1 VALGLIAGLASFALQ
16 GASALAGH
24 DAQADQRRAN
34 ARNALRA
41 YRMNIADLG
50 ERARQAEQSAAQEF
64 GLYERQGT
72 AAASTASAAA
82 AEAGVAGGS
91 VTGLLQ
97 KYAMETRAAQAA
109 SGATLDNTMGELSR
123 RAEGAFVEYQGRV
136 DAVPA
141 PSGLATAL
149 SLAPGA
155 LDLLRLTGGGPRSA
169 SSTRPSPYALGRN
182 PNAVPGR

>member
-16 GASALAGH
+16 GASALAGAG
-24 DAQADQRRAN
+24 AQSAQRQAN

-50 ERARQAEQSAAQEF
+50 ERATQAEQAAAQEF

-72 AAASTASAAA
+72 AAQSSAAASA
-82 AEAGVAGGS
+82 AEAGVAGSS
-91 VTGLLQ
+91 VSALLQ
-97 KYAMETRAAQAA
+97 KYAMETQAA
-109 SGATLDNTMGELSR
+109 KAAVGASLTNTQDELAR
-123 RAEGAFVEYQGRV
+123 RAEGAFVEYQGRL

-141 PSGLATAL
+141 PSGLATGLQIA
-149 SLAPGA
+149 GA
-155 LDLLRLTGGGPRSA
+155 GLDLFRLMGGGPRTSA
-169 SSTRPSPYALGRN
+169 ARGSRN